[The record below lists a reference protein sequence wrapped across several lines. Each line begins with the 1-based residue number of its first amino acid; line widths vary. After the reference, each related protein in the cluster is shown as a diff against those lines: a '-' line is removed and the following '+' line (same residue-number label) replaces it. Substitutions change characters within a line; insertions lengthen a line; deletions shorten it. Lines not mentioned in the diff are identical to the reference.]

1 MKRWSALCLACM
13 LGANACGGE
22 IVLGDS
28 LSALPGNAGNAG
40 RGNVAG
46 AGGGGSA
53 NVAGTLGSAGTSPS
67 APDGPL
73 PPAGELVW
81 STDHEVGDWSDWER
95 GGTFYGGEYEW
106 GDVTAYV
113 DIGAG
118 RDGSNG
124 IVADIN
130 TAARD
135 EPSQGV
141 RLYRRIEDGGAY
153 YSAWFRLEDAHTV
166 TDWWSIFLFHA
177 RDDSLSLDNDVSL
190 WDVRVVDTPEGEMA
204 LQFFD
209 HDLMQGSLA
218 GARGIIQP
226 NEWFELSA
234 YLDYRPPSGTRL
246 AIWLNG
252 NQLFDRTELH
262 TSVQNN
268 VFWSIGNGAARLDP
282 PDSTL
287 DMDDAAIRRARVP

>member
-1 MKRWSALCLACM
+1 MWRWSAPCLACM
-13 LGANACGGE
+13 LGASACGGE

-28 LSALPGNAGNAG
+28 LAPLPGSASGTGSGAASGSAGTAPT
-40 RGNVAG
+40 
-46 AGGGGSA
+46 AGGLS
-53 NVAGTLGSAGTSPS
+53 GSAGTSPALPDS
-67 APDGPL
+67 AI
-73 PPAGELVW
+73 PAQGELVW

-95 GGTFYGGEYEW
+95 GGTPSGGEYEW
-106 GDVTAYV
+106 GDVNAYV
-113 DIGAG
+113 DIGVG

-124 IVADIN
+124 VVADIN
-130 TAARD
+130 TAARG

-141 RLYRRIEDGGAY
+141 RLYRRIEEGGAY

-190 WDVRVVDTPEGEMA
+190 WDVRVVDTPAGDMA

-209 HDLMQGSLA
+209 HDLMLGSLA
-218 GARGIIQP
+218 GRTGIIEAG
-226 NEWFELSA
+226 EWFEIRA

-246 AIWLNG
+246 AIWLN
-252 NQLFDRTELH
+252 QTLLFDMKELH
-262 TSVQNN
+262 TAVQNN

-287 DMDDAAIRRARVP
+287 NMDDAAIRKARTP